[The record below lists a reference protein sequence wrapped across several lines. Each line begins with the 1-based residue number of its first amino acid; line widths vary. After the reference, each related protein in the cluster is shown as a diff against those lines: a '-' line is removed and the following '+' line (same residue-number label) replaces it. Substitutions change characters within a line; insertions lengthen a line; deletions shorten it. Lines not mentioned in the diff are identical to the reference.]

1 MYAVAQIGNF
11 NRANRSATMKAGLRV
26 VPIVVVYPPINRVMD
41 SMDSGKT
48 TLYEYKLDS
57 VFYEDGNTVV
67 HARDAQLGLPAI
79 ATWRTE
85 GKLGSGAFGVVWRQ
99 REEGSGQLRAVKTV
113 SKQQLNVRE
122 LEALVE
128 LQDVSLHQ

>member
-1 MYAVAQIGNF
+1 
-11 NRANRSATMKAGLRV
+11 
-26 VPIVVVYPPINRVMD
+26 MD
-41 SMDSGKT
+41 SKRT
-48 TLYEYKLDS
+48 TLVEYKLDS

-67 HARDAQLGLPAI
+67 HARDAQPGVPVI

-85 GKLGSGAFGVVWRQ
+85 AKLGSGAFGVVWRQ
-99 REEGSGQLRAVKTV
+99 REEGSGQLRAVKIV